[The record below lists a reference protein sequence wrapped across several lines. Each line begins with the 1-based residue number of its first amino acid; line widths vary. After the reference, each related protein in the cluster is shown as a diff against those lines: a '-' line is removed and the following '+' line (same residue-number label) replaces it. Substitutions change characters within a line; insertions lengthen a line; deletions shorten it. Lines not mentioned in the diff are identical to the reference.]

1 MCKRLACIIVSVA
14 SIIILSPIAM
24 AQFWDSWTNTYSP
37 TWTPLSLDQMTSRT
51 DTTWKINTYQPS
63 TSSTATTSS
72 SSPSDLLIPEGGK
85 AVRIS
90 KAGTL
95 RYLDD
100 GTLLTFGSKVNFDTK
115 EITFLKDYITF
126 KVGVITHYNVGS
138 DSFGYVHPSRFE
150 IDTEQYRK
158 VSDAVKAPGN
168 FTVPAGT
175 AGVRIKEWGDVQ
187 YLNNNM
193 RVSGA
198 KGNFSS
204 SKIVDALDATKEI
217 GEITINQY
225 KQYDNVD
232 SFGYIYPVK
241 LWYAF
246 YNNNGKDEFGLP
258 LPPAGFTVPEG
269 MLGVRIG
276 DWGSVYYLKD
286 NTLVSQTAFGK
297 LKEYTYN
304 AATKEM
310 VPATKFNIVDIG
322 PDGMEKE
329 IGAITHYIQDAD
341 IYSYGY
347 AFPPAGSTA
356 PVDASPEN
364 TPSINIPS
372 ASDMPLLPF
381 RDIPESASYFE
392 AILYAF
398 QNNWIPSASKF
409 KPNSAI
415 TRCQLNKMISKASG
429 KPYAK
434 SKCKKVLRKT
444 LQSLLQ
450 IETGMTSSILETK
463 PRMYV
468 KKSEAVMALYEVF
481 VTAN

>member
-1 MCKRLACIIVSVA
+1 
-14 SIIILSPIAM
+14 M

-51 DTTWKINTYQPS
+51 DSTWKINTYQPS
-63 TSSTATTSS
+63 ASSTTTTSS
-72 SSPSDLLIPEGGK
+72 PPPSDLLIPEGGK

-100 GTLLTFGSKVNFDTK
+100 GALLPFGSKANFDTK

-126 KVGVITHYNVGS
+126 KVGAITHYNAGA
-138 DSFGYVHPSRFE
+138 DSFGYVHPSRLE
-150 IDTEQYRK
+150 IDTKQYRD
-158 VSDAVKAPGN
+158 VSDAVKAPEN
-168 FTVPAGT
+168 FAVPAG
-175 AGVRIKEWGDVQ
+175 AVGVRIKEWGDVQ

-193 RVSGA
+193 RVNGA
-198 KGNFSS
+198 RGNLSV
-204 SKIVDALDATKEI
+204 SKIVDALDATKEL

-232 SFGYIYPVK
+232 SFGYIYPLK

-276 DWGSVYYLKD
+276 DWGSIYYLKD

-304 AATKEM
+304 AANQEM
-310 VPATKFNIVDIG
+310 VPATKLNIVDIG
-322 PDGMEKE
+322 PDGTEKE

-347 AFPPAGSTA
+347 VFPLVNSTM
-356 PVDASPEN
+356 PV
-364 TPSINIPS
+364 
-372 ASDMPLLPF
+372 SDVTLLPF
-381 RDIPESASYFE
+381 SDIPESAPYSE
-392 AILYAF
+392 AVLYAF

-429 KPYAK
+429 QPYKK
-434 SKCKKVLRKT
+434 SKCRKVLWKT
-444 LQSLLQ
+444 LQSMLQ
-450 IETGMTSSILETK
+450 TMTGKTASILETK
-463 PRMYV
+463 PRAYV

-481 VTAN
+481 GSAISN

>member
-1 MCKRLACIIVSVA
+1 MVRIVIFVA

-51 DTTWKINTYQPS
+51 DPTWKINTYKPS
-63 TSSTATTSS
+63 TSSTTTTSS
-72 SSPSDLLIPEGGK
+72 PSPSDLLIPEGGK

-95 RYLDD
+95 RYIDD
-100 GTLLTFGSKVNFDTK
+100 GTLLPFGSKVNFDTK

-126 KVGVITHYNVGS
+126 KVGAVTHYNVGS

-158 VSDAVKAPGN
+158 VSDAVKAPEN
-168 FTVPAGT
+168 FTVPVGAV
-175 AGVRIKEWGDVQ
+175 GVRIKEWGDVQ

-198 KGNFSS
+198 KGDFSA
-204 SKIVDALDATKEI
+204 SKIVDALDVTKEI
-217 GEITINQY
+217 GEIMINRY

-232 SFGYIYPVK
+232 SFGYIYPLN

-286 NTLVSQTAFGK
+286 NTPVSQTAFGK
-297 LKEYTYN
+297 LKEYTYD
-304 AATKEM
+304 AANQEM

-322 PDGMEKE
+322 LDDIEKE

-347 AFPPAGSTA
+347 VFPQ
-356 PVDASPEN
+356 N
-364 TPSINIPS
+364 TSSIAIPS
-372 ASDMPLLPF
+372 ARDMSLLPF
-381 RDIPESASYFE
+381 RDIPENAPYFK
-392 AILYAF
+392 AVLYAF

-409 KPNSAI
+409 KPNFAI

-429 KPYAK
+429 KPSAK
-434 SKCKKVLRKT
+434 SKCKKVSRKT

-450 IETGMTSSILETK
+450 AETGKTSSILKTK
-463 PRMYV
+463 PRAYV
-468 KKSEAVMALYEVF
+468 KKSEAVIVLYEVF
-481 VTAN
+481 GPVN